1 MGGRPELTGLRL
13 MSDLLFAVSILV
25 FPKTK
30 ILIISN
36 PSTHHIE
43 IRYYTKQEIALL
55 YFPDSSPEVANAHLR
70 RWIQKC
76 TPLYRKLL
84 EAGYRKSDKGFF
96 PRQVAIIFDFLG
108 EP

>member
-1 MGGRPELTGLRL
+1 MQNEP
-13 MSDLLFAVSILV
+13 
-25 FPKTK
+25 
-30 ILIISN
+30 
-36 PSTHHIE
+36 E

-55 YFPDSSPEVANAHLR
+55 YFPESSPEVANAHLR
-70 RWIQKC
+70 RWIQKR

-84 EAGYRKSDKGFF
+84 EVGYRKSDKGFF